1 MKLRIFILT
10 LFFCA
15 LSTNPASPI
24 VNGTSAVGS
33 NYVVTM
39 LFGDEK
45 PQGYCT
51 GAYFQPR
58 VVVIAA
64 HCVIK
69 NGARAPELQRSLA
82 DFYVSQPGIDWQTP
96 EARTSRVKVLQIWTD
111 PEYFNRWEPEK
122 NLMEGQVND
131 IAFLFLE
138 KELNGPTVTRAAS
151 RDEIESYRQGIGQGF
166 HLGYGCIGG
175 ANGKIVANDGKPY
188 LAEGITG
195 TTTQPSHIPI
205 RDRILNVLYPS
216 GKSVCPGDSGS
227 PLLMKKGEEV
237 LYVGTLFAGGSWD
250 DAAKGTNNRG
260 SASATVLWPFIPI
273 LEEEFKKFLVEESK
287 QRVIET
293 QRQKEA
299 EAKAAEDLKAKQE
312 AEAQLLK
319 ERQESILANTFYK
332 DLQSC
337 HALGIKAE
345 IQILEDGVW
354 KSLAQAKGWDSA
366 INCPATHPV
375 QPWTIAS
382 FDGSERVNWL
392 RWHFWIPGNWDVVG
406 NQFQSLLS
414 TQVKLGLEQRAK
426 VEAEAKAAAE
436 LKAKQEAEAKTAA
449 IKKTTI
455 TCVKGKLTKKVTAV
469 KPKCPSGYKL
479 KK

>member
-1 MKLRIFILT
+1 VKFKVAAATLLILI
-10 LFFCA
+10 
-15 LSTNPASPI
+15 SYISPVNAI

-69 NGARAPELQRSLA
+69 SGARAPELQRPLA
-82 DFYVSQPGIDWQTP
+82 DFHVSQPGIDWQTP

-188 LAEGITG
+188 IAEGITG

-216 GKSVCPGDSGS
+216 GKSLCPGDSGS

-260 SASATVLWPFIPI
+260 NASATVLWPFIPT

-287 QRVIET
+287 QREIEA
-293 QRQKEA
+293 QKQKEA
-299 EAKAAEDLKAKQE
+299 EIKAAADLKVKQE
-312 AEAQLLK
+312 VEAQLLK

-332 DLQSC
+332 DLQNC
-337 HALGIKAE
+337 HALDAKAE
-345 IQILEDGVW
+345 LQILEDGFW
-354 KSLAQAKGWDSA
+354 KPLAQAKGWDLA
-366 INCPATHPV
+366 INCPVTNPV

-382 FDGSERVNWL
+382 IDKSADIRLL
-392 RWHFWIPGNWDVVG
+392 RWRIWIPGSWDVTG
-406 NQFQSLLS
+406 NQFESLLS
-414 TQVKLGLEQRAK
+414 T
-426 VEAEAKAAAE
+426 EAKAALA
-436 LKAKQEAEAKTAA
+436 LKAKQEADAKAA
-449 IKKTTI
+449 ALKKTTI
-455 TCVKGKLTKKVTAV
+455 ACVKGKINKKVTAV
-469 KPKCPSGYKL
+469 KPKCPAGYK